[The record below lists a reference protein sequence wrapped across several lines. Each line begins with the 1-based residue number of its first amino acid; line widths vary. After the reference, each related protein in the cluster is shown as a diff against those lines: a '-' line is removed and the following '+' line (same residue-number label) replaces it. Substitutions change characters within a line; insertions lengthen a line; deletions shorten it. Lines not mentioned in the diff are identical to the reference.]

1 MYYTIYGYYS
11 SLRLWGLICKK
22 SILLV
27 NPFFSETV
35 IFVLV
40 NYLEIGI
47 TNRLLLD
54 RLLSSDDITDAD
66 IRLFY
71 NGVGLLYETTWLE
84 YALKRLSI
92 NNPFLKNAQVIDFDA
107 RSNDS
112 VTMIVSLTG
121 KSNFSR

>member
-1 MYYTIYGYYS
+1 M
-11 SLRLWGLICKK
+11 
-22 SILLV
+22 
-27 NPFFSETV
+27 

-71 NGVGLLYETTWLE
+71 NGVGLLYETT
-84 YALKRLSI
+84 
-92 NNPFLKNAQVIDFDA
+92 
-107 RSNDS
+107 
-112 VTMIVSLTG
+112 
-121 KSNFSR
+121 